1 MSDKSEKYIRKPD
14 WLKIKLPKGDNYLKV
29 KGILEEKGLHTI
41 CSSGKCPNMGECWNA
56 GTATFMIL
64 GDICTRSCKFC
75 ATTTGKPL
83 PVDANEPLKIA
94 ESVKHLTLKHVVL
107 TSVDRDDLPDGG
119 SAIWAE
125 TVRKV
130 KELNPGTT
138 IETLIPD
145 FGGDSEQLQTVIES
159 APDIISHNLETVRR
173 LTPRIR
179 SAAQYDRSLEV
190 LREIATSGLRAKSGI
205 MVGLGE
211 TETEVLETMDDLRK
225 VNCSI
230 FTIGQYLQPT
240 PSHLPVEEYVH
251 PDVFEKYRV
260 AGLEK
265 GFTFVESTPLV
276 RSSYHAEKHIDIH
289 RRDAMPRVSE
299 NGGIIP
305 GLTNDARHHVIKMK
319 KSNPDSIGDA
329 RHRVSTIDLG
339 LMHYQQAWD
348 YQETLLN
355 KIVAQKTGLSR
366 QPITNGEVTNNYL
379 LFVEHPHVFTLGK
392 SGSEDNMLANFI
404 QLQAKNAEFIHTNR
418 GGDITYHGPGQ
429 IVGYPI
435 LNLDYFAKGI
445 RDYIEKLEE
454 AIILTLKQYEIEGYR
469 LEGATGVWL
478 DPTVPG
484 KTRKICA
491 IGVRVSRGVSM
502 HGFALNVNTDLSYF
516 NLINPC
522 GFTDKKVTS
531 LQAEL
536 GKVMDVSE
544 VKAIL
549 KANIAEVFNMELNNV

>member
-1 MSDKSEKYIRKPD
+1 MSDNHSNPIRKPD
-14 WLKIKLPKGDNYLKV
+14 WLKIKLPRGDNYLKV

-75 ATTTGKPL
+75 ATKTGKPM
-83 PVDANEPLKIA
+83 PVDANEPEKIA
-94 ESVKHLTLKHVVL
+94 DSIKHLALKHVVI

-119 SAIWAE
+119 SAIWAA

-138 IETLIPD
+138 LETLIPD
-145 FGGDSEQLQTVIES
+145 FGGNSDQLQTVIKS

-173 LTPRIR
+173 LTPQIR

-190 LREIATSGLRAKSGI
+190 LRQIAASGLRAKSGI

-211 TETEVLETMDDLRK
+211 TDAEVLDLMDDLRK
-225 VNCSI
+225 VGCSI

-240 PSHLPVEEYVH
+240 PNHLAVVEYIH

-260 AGLEK
+260 AGIEK
-265 GFTFVESTPLV
+265 GFTHVESKPLV
-276 RSSYHAEKHIDIH
+276 RSSYHAEKHIDNGNSIG
-289 RRDAMPRVSE
+289 DAKHYVSC
-299 NGGIIP
+299 N
-305 GLTNDARHHVIKMK
+305 A
-319 KSNPDSIGDA
+319 DSIGDA

-339 LMHYQQAWD
+339 LMPYQQAWD
-348 YQETLLN
+348 YQEKLFN
-355 KIVAQKTGLSR
+355 EIIDQKINIQKYPVNHE
-366 QPITNGEVTNNYL
+366 QITNNYL
-379 LFVEHPHVFTLGK
+379 LFVEHPHVFTIGK
-392 SGSEDNMLANFI
+392 SGSENNMLANYI
-404 QLQAKNAEFIHTNR
+404 QLQVKNAEYIHTDR

-435 LNLDYFAKGI
+435 LNLDYFAKGV
-445 RDYIEKLEE
+445 RDYIKKMED
-454 AIILTLKQYEIEGYR
+454 AIILCLKHYGLDGFR
-469 LEGATGVWL
+469 LEDVIGVWL
-478 DPTVPG
+478 DPTIPG

-502 HGFALNVNTDLSYF
+502 HGFALNVNTDLTYF
-516 NLINPC
+516 NMINPC

-536 GKVMDVSE
+536 GKEIDIEE
-544 VKAIL
+544 VKSIL
-549 KANIAEVFNMELNNV
+549 KEKLAEVFEMEFKKIKHDR